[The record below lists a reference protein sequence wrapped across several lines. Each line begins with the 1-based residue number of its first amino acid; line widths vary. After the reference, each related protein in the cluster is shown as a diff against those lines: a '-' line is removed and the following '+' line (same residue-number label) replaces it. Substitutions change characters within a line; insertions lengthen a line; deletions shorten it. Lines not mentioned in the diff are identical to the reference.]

1 MSITRF
7 RLGVPDIAY
16 IGAERYCEGCVIP
29 SSSTELVRGIVL
41 TGGIFLVYSTVG
53 QVRPVN
59 SNQPAGIYVS
69 ACSIGVGEICT
80 SPVARQLRRHE
91 NLCAKIRRR
100 EERRVAERGHGAAE
114 EHKAQLSRK
123 GNCKPNECHIRC
135 QHLSTNLPRA
145 HRLGK

>member
-29 SSSTELVRGIVL
+29 SSSTELERGIVL

-91 NLCAKIRRR
+91 NLCAKIRRC
-100 EERRVAERGHGAAE
+100 EERRVAERDHGAAE
-114 EHKAQLSRK
+114 EHKPEHAQP
-123 GNCKPNECHIRC
+123 GAI
-135 QHLSTNLPRA
+135 
-145 HRLGK
+145 

>member
-29 SSSTELVRGIVL
+29 SSSTELERGIVL

-91 NLCAKIRRR
+91 NL
-100 EERRVAERGHGAAE
+100 
-114 EHKAQLSRK
+114 
-123 GNCKPNECHIRC
+123 
-135 QHLSTNLPRA
+135 
-145 HRLGK
+145 